1 MSIVGIWNV
10 IPKNYVGLF
19 HFQSDE
25 EEEMPAEAKMR
36 MRNLG
41 RYLTHKFMFVFASS
55 DWTLTG

>member
-1 MSIVGIWNV
+1 MNVSLYGYMGIDTWHIN
-10 IPKNYVGLF
+10 PKIYVGLF

-41 RYLTHKFMFVFASS
+41 RYLTHYFVFSSS
-55 DWTLTG
+55 D